1 MLKTDNM
8 VIQEKTISVAL
19 SRPPERKNP
28 SEMKSYPPV
37 AKFRSQA
44 PSSLLG
50 R

>member
-8 VIQEKTISVAL
+8 IIQDRTISVAL

-28 SEMKSYPPV
+28 LENKSYPPV
-37 AKFRSQA
+37 AKFRSQT

-50 R
+50 Q

>member
-8 VIQEKTISVAL
+8 LVKDKNISVAL

-28 SEMKSYPPV
+28 SENKPYPPV
-37 AKFRSQA
+37 ARFRSHA
-44 PSSLLG
+44 SNSSLE